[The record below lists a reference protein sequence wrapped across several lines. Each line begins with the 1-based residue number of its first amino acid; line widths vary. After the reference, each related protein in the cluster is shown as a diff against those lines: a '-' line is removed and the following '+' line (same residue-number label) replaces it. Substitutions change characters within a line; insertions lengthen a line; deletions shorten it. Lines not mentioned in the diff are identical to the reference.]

1 MLRQKIKL
9 FVIFSILSST
19 AFSAVN
25 DEAKLLEELTG
36 KKHVTKQDIL
46 AKSSVA
52 PSAAQLILRQ
62 AREASMQRQY
72 RQALGHYDRVIKH
85 YASTAEAVQAY
96 KGKADLY
103 TEMGLESPAQ
113 LNRQLADKA
122 SQKFIK

>member
-25 DEAKLLEELTG
+25 EDTKLLEELTG

-46 AKSSVA
+46 AKR
-52 PSAAQLILRQ
+52 SAAQSPAQLILRQ
-62 AREASMQRQY
+62 AREASIQRQY
-72 RQALGHYDRVIKH
+72 RQALEHYDRVIRH
-85 YASTAEAVQAY
+85 YANTQEVVQAY

-122 SQKFIK
+122 GQKFIK